1 MRRFY
6 SLLAA
11 AVLTAGAAPVSAQSG
26 FALKGHFLYNQ
37 STAEE
42 ADREDELPSED
53 GFSLGAEFVLPM
65 NIGVGVSAYANGR
78 AREADVETQS
88 FGVLAE
94 ANYFFDLPIIPITP
108 YAGVHAGLGRFTYE
122 DIGSAEPEIEDSR
135 TQLGFQ
141 LGLRWQLTRMFGIDA
156 QYRRVSDSASDSQSI
171 DLERNQV
178 LVGVTLF

>member
-1 MRRFY
+1 MRKFLP
-6 SLLAA
+6 LLAA
-11 AVLTAGAAPVSAQSG
+11 AALTAAAAPVSAQSG

-42 ADREDELPSED
+42 ADRTDDLPSED

-88 FGVLAE
+88 FGLLAE
-94 ANYFFDLPIIPITP
+94 ANYFFDLPILPITP

-141 LGLRWQLTRMFGIDA
+141 VGLRWQLTRMFGIDA